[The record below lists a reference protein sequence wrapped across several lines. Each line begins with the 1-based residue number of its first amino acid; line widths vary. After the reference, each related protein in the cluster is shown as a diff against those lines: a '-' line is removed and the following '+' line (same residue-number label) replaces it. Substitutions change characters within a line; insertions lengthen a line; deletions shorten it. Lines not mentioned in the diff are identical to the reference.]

1 MFSFYSNN
9 YLWKKGTTTIPLH
22 FKMPFDKNTDV
33 LSLLS
38 LTLEGSGLCLKLTE
52 SQKAFLFLKSAQNH
66 SLASI

>member
-1 MFSFYSNN
+1 MFSFYSKNN
-9 YLWKKGTTTIPLH
+9 LWQKDTNIPLY